1 MTFREPSL
9 DDPLEESFAQ
19 FEIDLNV
26 DMIHE
31 QAKALLDP
39 TPEIRTENGEEV
51 KEEHLEQIEPPPEP
65 SNDKEVSIK
74 AHSFVTIPLETYHE
88 PQASSFQ
95 CLEKLSYVEIFKE
108 THTEDHKS
116 RNRAPKWILRNMINY
131 IRWRNILPKG
141 YLILKKKGWKGLVGH
156 PYEQG
161 RHCNFYFLF
170 FAL

>member
-9 DDPLEESFAQ
+9 DDPQEESFAQ

-26 DMIHE
+26 DMVYE

-39 TPEIRTENGEEV
+39 TPEMRTENGEEV
-51 KEEHLEQIEPPPEP
+51 KKEHLEQVEHWEQIEPPPDP
-65 SNDKEVSIK
+65 SNDKKVSTE

-116 RNRAPKWILRNMINY
+116 RNGVPKWILRNTINY
-131 IRWRNILPKG
+131 IRWWNILLEG
-141 YLILKKKGWKGLVGH
+141 YQILKKK
-156 PYEQG
+156 
-161 RHCNFYFLF
+161 
-170 FAL
+170 